1 MPGTCA
7 VSSGSNAR
15 VRFIALVCTSEIDS
29 TPPPTVKICSNG
41 LWSAAAAAGVVLI
54 VSDVVTAAAPEIVA
68 GAAGKHVGM
77 STAPDGLSV
86 TAQLNATVPENP
98 PVGVTVMVEMPFAPG
113 DAMLTAVL
121 LSVKLG
127 TAVGDGVVT
136 V

>member
-1 MPGTCA
+1 MP
-7 VSSGSNAR
+7 
-15 VRFIALVCTSEIDS
+15 
-29 TPPPTVKICSNG
+29 TPPPTAKICSSR
-41 LWSAAAAAGVVLI
+41 LWSAAADAAVVLMI
-54 VSDVVTAAAPEIVA
+54 SDVVTAVAPEITA

-98 PVGVTVMVEMPFAPG
+98 PAGVTVMVEMPFAPG

-127 TAVGDGVVT
+127 AAVGDCVVT

>member
-1 MPGTCA
+1 M
-7 VSSGSNAR
+7 
-15 VRFIALVCTSEIDS
+15 
-29 TPPPTVKICSNG
+29 
-41 LWSAAAAAGVVLI
+41 
-54 VSDVVTAAAPEIVA
+54 VSDAVTAAAPEIAA
-68 GAAGKHVGM
+68 GAAGKHVGV

-127 TAVGDGVVT
+127 AAVGDCVVT

>member
-1 MPGTCA
+1 MSSRQSSVFHLRRWIGSPKKSIAAMP
-7 VSSGSNAR
+7 
-15 VRFIALVCTSEIDS
+15 
-29 TPPPTVKICSNG
+29 TPPPTAKICSSG
-41 LWSAAAAAGVVLI
+41 LWSAAADAAVVLM
-54 VSDVVTAAAPEIVA
+54 VSDAVTAAAPEIAA
-68 GAAGKHVGM
+68 GAAGKHVGV

-121 LSVKLG
+121 LSVQLG
-127 TAVGDGVVT
+127 AAVGDRVVT